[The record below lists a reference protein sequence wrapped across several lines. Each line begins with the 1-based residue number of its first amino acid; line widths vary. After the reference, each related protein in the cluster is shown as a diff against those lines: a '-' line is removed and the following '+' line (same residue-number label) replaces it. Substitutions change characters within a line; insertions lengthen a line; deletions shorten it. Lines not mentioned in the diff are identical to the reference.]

1 MKIFLK
7 KTACAFLAALLL
19 ALPALLGGCGLFS
32 DGNVYARVEEGL
44 ISADGFIYDLFE
56 NGDAEIVGINRNDIF
71 PDTSTDGNGTTE
83 CHLVI
88 PDTVDSHPVTSIGS
102 DAFRGNTALMYL
114 TLGDNVREIKRSAFE
129 ECEALICVDGGKK
142 LARIEDSAF
151 SYCVSLCRF
160 ADMPALKTIEAA
172 AFFGCTALPSLPSM
186 PATVPPKAVLWQSSV
201 AALWSATTDVAAGL
215 ASSISVSTDVS
226 TLILAVS

>member
-88 PDTVDSHPVTSIGS
+88 PDTVDSHPVTSI
-102 DAFRGNTALMYL
+102 
-114 TLGDNVREIKRSAFE
+114 LGCLSRQHGADVPH
-129 ECEALICVDGGKK
+129 
-142 LARIEDSAF
+142 ARRQRQGD
-151 SYCVSLCRF
+151 
-160 ADMPALKTIEAA
+160 
-172 AFFGCTALPSLPSM
+172 
-186 PATVPPKAVLWQSSV
+186 KAQRL
-201 AALWSATTDVAAGL
+201 
-215 ASSISVSTDVS
+215 
-226 TLILAVS
+226 